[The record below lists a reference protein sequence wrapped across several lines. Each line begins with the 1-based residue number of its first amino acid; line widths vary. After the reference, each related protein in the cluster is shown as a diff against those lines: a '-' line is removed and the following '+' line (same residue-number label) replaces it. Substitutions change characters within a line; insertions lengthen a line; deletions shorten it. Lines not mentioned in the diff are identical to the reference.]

1 MKRFLRNKMAEEENI
16 YEYQDKF
23 QMNPELQKKFEQI
36 KTKIDKLK
44 KEITS
49 KHKDVVGIALLPN
62 VSPLRFSSY
71 MDAGLKKDEKL
82 EEEDKDNINLL
93 VLVNDEDK
101 KDMFETKHKI
111 TKSIQEIAKNIDEHF
126 LIKVK
131 LIFEIKEDCF
141 DGRYEFLQ
149 LISLGAIF
157 YDPVELLGAIK
168 VSEIHKNMV
177 IKKFDKYIFS
187 YIAAGSLFRGD
198 KKSNDIDVYIIVDD
212 TDVKRMSRYEL
223 KERLRGIILSY
234 GAEASRI
241 AGVKKQFHVQ
251 TYILTDFWEAVK
263 DAHPVMFTFIR
274 DGVPLYDRGMFMPWR
289 LLLKMGRIRP
299 SPEAIDM
306 QMDVGEKMLDRT
318 RFKLL
323 SVVSEDLYYA
333 ILNPAQ
339 AALMLYGVSPPT
351 PKETISLMR
360 EIFVKKEKLL
370 SESNVKLLEDVRKFY
385 KNIEHGKLKE
395 VTGKQID
402 DFITK
407 SKEYLKNI
415 NKLFDILQ
423 KQKDKENVDNLYES
437 CNALIKDL
445 LSAYKVEGDL
455 EKGFVQLVN
464 KNEVP
469 KKYLEIYKQV
479 KEIKTKKLSK
489 AENDKVAREARMFL
503 KSIAE
508 FIQRKRE
515 FELERVRVRVKYGN
529 KYGDVY
535 IFGDTAFVIEDID
548 AKEKV
553 VSQADIKDGKLKD
566 IKKSSIEDFEKFTKN
581 VKVHSRVFVK
591 EKLIEDLKGIFG
603 KDIEIMIGY

>member
-1 MKRFLRNKMAEEENI
+1 MNEEDNI

-23 QMNPELQKKFEQI
+23 QLNPELQKKFEQI

-44 KEITS
+44 QEITKKHKEII
-49 KHKDVVGIALLPN
+49 GISLLPN
-62 VSPLRFSSY
+62 ISPLRFSSY
-71 MDAGLKKDEKL
+71 MDSGIKKEEKL
-82 EEEDKDNINLL
+82 EEENKEKINLL
-93 VLVNDEDK
+93 VLVDDQDK
-101 KDMFETKHKI
+101 KEMFEIKHKI
-111 TKSIQEIAKNIDEHF
+111 TKSVQDIAKEIDSNF

-141 DGRYEFLQ
+141 DGRNEFLQ
-149 LISLGAIF
+149 LISLSAIF
-157 YDPVELLGAIK
+157 YDPVEFLAAIK

-263 DAHPVMFTFIR
+263 DANPVMFTFIR
-274 DGVPLYDRGMFMPWR
+274 DGVPLYDRGMFMPWK
-289 LLLKMGRIRP
+289 LLLKMGRVRP

-306 QMDVGEKMLDRT
+306 QMDVGEKMLERT

-323 SVVSEDLYYA
+323 SVVGEDLYYA

-339 AALMLYGVSPPT
+339 AALMLYGVNHPT

-360 EIFVKKEKLL
+360 EIFVKKEKLFL
-370 SESNVKLLEDVRKFY
+370 EKHVKLLEDVRTFY
-385 KNIEHGKLKE
+385 KGIEHGNVKE
-395 VTGKQID
+395 VSGKKID
-402 DFITK
+402 DLLIK
-407 SKEYLKNI
+407 SKEYLKAI
-415 NKLFDILQ
+415 KILFDNLQ
-423 KQKDKENVDNLYES
+423 KQKDRENVDNLFQS
-437 CNALIKDL
+437 CNMLIKDL
-445 LSAYKVEGDL
+445 LNTYDMKETDIDN
-455 EKGFVQLVN
+455 GFKKLIN
-464 KNEVP
+464 KNEIP
-469 KKYLEIYKQV
+469 KKYMDVYKKV
-479 KEIKTKKLSK
+479 KEAKIKKLSK
-489 AENDKVAREARMFL
+489 PENDRIAREARIFL
-503 KSIAE
+503 SSLAE
-508 FIQRKRE
+508 FIQRKRDYDI
-515 FELERVRVRVKYGN
+515 ERVRIRIKYGN

-535 IFGDTAFVIEDID
+535 VFNDKSFIIEDID

-553 VSQADIKDGKLKD
+553 VSKADIKDGRLKD
-566 IKKSSIEDFEKFTKN
+566 ISRSSMEDFEKFTKEN
-581 VKVHSRVFVK
+581 KVYLKVFVK
-591 EKLIEDLKGIFG
+591 EKLVEDLKQIFG
-603 KDIEIMIGY
+603 KDIEIMVGC

>member
-1 MKRFLRNKMAEEENI
+1 MSEEDNI

-23 QMNPELQKKFEQI
+23 QINPELQKKFEQI
-36 KTKIDKLK
+36 KNKIDKFK
-44 KEITS
+44 KEAVK
-49 KHKDVVGIALLPN
+49 KHKEIIGIALLPN

-71 MDAGLKKDEKL
+71 MDAGVKKDEKL
-82 EEEDKDNINLL
+82 EEENKDKINLL
-93 VLVNDEDK
+93 VLVDDQNK
-101 KDMFETKHKI
+101 KEMFELKHNI
-111 TKSIQEIAKNIDEHF
+111 TKSAQEIAKGVDENF
-126 LIKVK
+126 LVKVK

-157 YDPVELLGAIK
+157 YDPNEFLAGIK

-306 QMDVGEKMLDRT
+306 QMDVGEKMLERT

-323 SVVSEDLYYA
+323 SVVGEDLYYA

-339 AALMLYGVSPPT
+339 AALMLYGVNPPT

-360 EIFVKKEKLL
+360 DIFVKKEKLFM
-370 SESNVKLLEDVRKFY
+370 EKHVKLLEDVRGFY

-395 VTGKQID
+395 VSGKQID
-402 DFITK
+402 DFLNR
-407 SKEYLKNI
+407 SKEYLKAI
-415 NKLFDILQ
+415 KGLFDTLQ
-423 KQKDKENVDNLYES
+423 KQKDRENVDNLYES

-445 LSAYKVEGDL
+445 LNVYKVDGEIEQEFRKL
-455 EKGFVQLVN
+455 IN
-464 KNEVP
+464 RNEVP
-469 KKYLEIYKQV
+469 KKYMEIYKKV
-479 KEIKTKKLSK
+479 KEAKSKRLSK
-489 AENDKVAREARMFL
+489 AENDKTAREARIFL

-515 FELERVRVRVKYGN
+515 YELERVRVRVKYGN

-535 IFGDTAFVIEDID
+535 IFGNDVFVIEDID
-548 AKEKV
+548 AKEKA
-553 VSQADIKDGKLKD
+553 VSRATMKDGRLND
-566 IKKSSIEDFEKFTKN
+566 IQKSSLEEFEKFTK
-581 VKVHSRVFVK
+581 
-591 EKLIEDLKGIFG
+591 EKLVEDLKGIFG